1 MCDHSSVSVYRCGG
15 EQAGKDQ
22 RQQGKRRVKRLSETE
37 RAAQRRRGEDFRG
50 PAILEE
56 YQ

>member
-22 RQQGKRRVKRLSETE
+22 RQQGKRRVKKLSETE